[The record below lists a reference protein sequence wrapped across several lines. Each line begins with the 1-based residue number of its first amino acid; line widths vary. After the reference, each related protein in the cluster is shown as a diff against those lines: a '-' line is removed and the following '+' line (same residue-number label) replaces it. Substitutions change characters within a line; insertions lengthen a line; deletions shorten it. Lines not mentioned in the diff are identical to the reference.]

1 MKISQVSF
9 TINALSDYQY
19 WQKQDRKT
27 LKSLNK
33 IIDDIVRHPFAGLGK
48 PEPLKYNLDNCWLRR
63 INKTDRLVY
72 TVTKDS
78 LIIIQCRYHY

>member
-33 IIDDIVRHPFAGLGK
+33 IIDDIVRHPFEGIGK
-48 PEPLKYNLDNCWLRR
+48 PEPLKYSLDNCWSRR
-63 INKTDRLVY
+63 INKTDRIVY
-72 TVTKDS
+72 TITTDTV
-78 LIIIQCRYHY
+78 IIIQCRYHY

>member
-33 IIDDIVRHPFAGLGK
+33 IINDIIRHPFEGIGK
-48 PEPLKYNLDNCWLRR
+48 PEPLKYNLDNCWSRR
-63 INKTDRLVY
+63 INKSDRVVY

-78 LIIIQCRYHY
+78 VIIIQCRFHY

>member
-1 MKISQVSF
+1 MPF
-9 TINALSDYQY
+9 LTINN

-33 IIDDIVRHPFAGLGK
+33 IIDEIVRHPFEGIGK
-48 PEPLKYNLDNCWLRR
+48 PEPLKYNLVNCWSRR
-63 INKTDRLVY
+63 INKADRIVY

-78 LIIIQCRYHY
+78 IIIIQCRYYY